1 MDKNWQKLIM
11 THLKEKT
18 HIGVLTG
25 SPITDIKI
33 TLVAGRAH
41 QKHTEGGDF
50 REATYR
56 AIRQGLKKA
65 KSLLLEPYYEFEMI
79 KQVIP
84 GTKIKKYKK
93 SIIDGFYNI
102 YLENG
107 QVIYVN
113 PFKSLILFGE
123 IWNSSGNSLT
133 SSERDSWQKEL
144 NGIDGG
150 TESLTR
156 EDRVISELKKAT
168 PENKTWNKELVKQ
181 GIKDGNDFIF
191 KGSGSGHGV
200 GLSQWGANGLAL
212 KGKNYN
218 KFNGSYI

>member
-1 MDKNWQKLIM
+1 MRTKLFASVV
-11 THLKEKT
+11 TS
-18 HIGVLTG
+18 V
-25 SPITDIKI
+25 
-33 TLVAGRAH
+33 
-41 QKHTEGGDF
+41 
-50 REATYR
+50 
-56 AIRQGLKKA
+56 
-65 KSLLLEPYYEFEMI
+65 LLLSHLNAAEPVAQNQAPIAQQVNYEFEMI

-181 GIKDGNDFIF
+181 GIKDG
-191 KGSGSGHGV
+191 KGG
-200 GLSQWGANGLAL
+200 
-212 KGKNYN
+212 
-218 KFNGSYI
+218 IITD